1 MRFSELEQSISKP
14 SRVLR
19 LDSIR
24 SRILG
29 FAVFATLVPSIIT
42 AWIAY
47 SHLKQSVN
55 DKVAQ

>member
-24 SRILG
+24 SRILF
-29 FAVFATLVPSIIT
+29 FAVFATLLRSWLPVG
-42 AWIAY
+42 
-47 SHLKQSVN
+47 
-55 DKVAQ
+55 D